1 MTVDMT
7 GNPPA
12 STGPNPIELAENH
25 LVALKKHAGAP
36 ASMKALADLIQYAD
50 ELAEKVKHLDNC
62 VDSVQKRYLE
72 AKELG
77 LAKITEGLVLEDEN
91 VEWVVNCGGELGV
104 KIGSQLFFMYKGRSL
119 SYDKDALRDE
129 PMLWRK
135 VKKRE
140 FGETVL
146 VPDKTQ
152 YSDRGE
158 FDDDGRYRYGEGW
171 QELP

>member
-7 GNPPA
+7 GNPHA
-12 STGPNPIELAENH
+12 STGPSPIELAENH

-36 ASMKALADLIQYAD
+36 ASMKALAALIQHAD
-50 ELAEKVKHLDNC
+50 ALAEEVKRLNTCIDG
-62 VDSVQKRYLE
+62 VQGRYLE
-72 AKELG
+72 AQKLG

-104 KIGSQLFFMYKGRSL
+104 KIGNQLFFLYKGRSL
-119 SYDKDALRDE
+119 SYDKDADRDE
-129 PMLWRK
+129 PMLWRL
-135 VKKRE
+135 VRTRE
-140 FGETVL
+140 FGETVQ
-146 VPDKTQ
+146 VPEKTK

-158 FDDDGRYRYGEGW
+158 YEDDGRYRYGEGW